1 MDKRFPQYD
10 ELDLPKVAKEVLQ
23 QWEAEDTFGQSL
35 ELRKDA
41 PPFVF
46 YEGPPSANGL
56 PGIHHVMARTIKDIF
71 CRYQTQK
78 GHRVD
83 RKAGWDTHGL
93 PIELGVEKELGI
105 TKEDIG
111 KKISIEE
118 YNAACKKAVMR
129 YTDVWNDL
137 TKRIG
142 FWLDLEHPYVTYHTK
157 YIESVW
163 YLLKKLYDDD
173 LLYKG
178 YTIQPYSPAAGT
190 GLSSHELNQPGT
202 YKPVKDTSAVALF
215 KVIRD
220 QNSEW
225 LFSPSPREKGPGDE
239 GVFIMA
245 WTTTPWTL
253 PSNTAL
259 TVGPKL
265 EYVRV
270 KTFNPY
276 THAPQTVVLAKA
288 RLSAYFKAPSGSPQ
302 GGEFTQADFD
312 DYKKDGK
319 NIPWMV
325 IGEFLGHQLEGVRYE
340 QLLPYAEP
348 EGGGDAF
355 KVIGGDFVTTED
367 GTGVVHTAP
376 SFGADDQRVA
386 RQHNIG
392 SLTLVDLRGRF
403 KREVTDFAGEYV
415 KAEYYTP
422 EELAAEAKKQGRDKY
437 LSVDERIAIKLKTEG
452 RAFKVEKYEHNYPH
466 CWRTDKPVLYY
477 PLDSWFVRVTAKK
490 DRLIELNRT
499 INWKPESTGTGRFG
513 NWLENLQDWN
523 LSRSRYW
530 GTPLP
535 IWKNYHATSADKKFI
550 CIGSVAELKEHGW
563 KITPELKAAIR
574 AMSKPF
580 AQKSTEEKKLE
591 IDLVRGGVALNA
603 LTQAGTLQE
612 FGALSMVMHGFKADL
627 IKKLCTPM
635 ASADVDQIDLHKP
648 FVDDIVLVKDDDVF
662 VRELDLI
669 DVWFDSGAMPYAQW
683 GLDSDKLKAGHHM
696 PFNTPFDHSFP
707 ADFIAEGV
715 DQTRGWFY
723 TLHAI
728 STLCFNQVA
737 YKTVVSNGLVLD
749 KVGQKMS
756 KRLGNAVD
764 PFKTLDQYGADAVRW
779 YMISNASPWD
789 NLKFDAEG
797 ITEVQRKFFRALF
810 NTYNFFALY
819 ANIDGFDGQ
828 GEATLTESDRWIL
841 SRLNSVMKLADTN
854 YADYEPTI
862 AARAIQDFV
871 VEDLSN
877 WYVRLNRRRFW
888 KGELGADKNAA
899 FRTLHRC
906 LEVVAMLSAPI
917 APFFSDR
924 LYRDLTG
931 KSVHL
936 SDWPKYDEQAID
948 LELEQRTALAQ
959 KLTSLVLSIRKKEG
973 HRVRQPL
980 QKMLVPVTDAAMRTR
995 LDAIRELVLS
1005 EVNVKELV
1013 ILDANESK
1021 LSKKIK
1027 PDFKKLGA
1035 RMGKL
1040 MKSVAN
1046 AVNAFDQAQIA
1057 ELEAKGSMKLMVDG
1071 QEVELLRED
1080 VEITAENV
1088 PGLSVASDGAL
1099 TVALDITL
1107 SAELQLEGIAR
1118 ELVSR
1123 IQTLR
1128 KESGFEVT
1136 DRIELHLLDNGDA
1149 RLTAAIQA
1157 HAAYILSETLAVTP
1171 EDQVLV
1177 NELTKGVT
1185 GRHQV
1190 ELDETMTATLSL
1202 VRSAI

>member
-1 MDKRFPQYD
+1 MDKRFTQYD
-10 ELDLPKVAKEVLQ
+10 ELDLPKVAEEVLK
-23 QWEAEDTFGQSL
+23 QWEVEDTFGKSL
-35 ELRKDA
+35 DLRKDA

-111 KKISIEE
+111 KSISIEE
-118 YNAACKKAVMR
+118 YNAACRKAVMR

-142 FWLDLEHPYVTYHTK
+142 FWLDLEHPYVTYHSK

-163 YLLKKLYDDD
+163 HLLKQLYDQD

-202 YKPVKDTSAVALF
+202 YKPVKDTSVVAQF
-215 KVIRD
+215 KVKRD
-220 QNSEW
+220 ANSEW
-225 LFSPSPREKGPGDE
+225 LFKDALGD
-239 GVFIMA
+239 VFILA

-253 PSNTAL
+253 PSNCAL

-265 EYVRV
+265 DYVRV
-270 KTFNPY
+270 KTLNPY
-276 THAPQTVVLAKA
+276 THAPQTVVLAKS
-288 RLSAYFKAPSGSPQ
+288 RLNAYFKEEHKDAS
-302 GGEFTQADFD
+302 FD

-319 NIPWMV
+319 NIPWSSD
-325 IGEFLGHQLEGVRYE
+325 IEFYGHQLEGVRYE
-340 QLLPYAEP
+340 QLLPYATP
-348 EGGGDAF
+348 EGGDAF

-403 KREVTDFAGEYV
+403 KPEVTDFAGEYV
-415 KAEYYTP
+415 KAEYLSA
-422 EELAAEAKKQGRDKY
+422 EEQAAEAKKQGRDKY

-477 PLDSWFVRVTAKK
+477 PLDSWFVRVTARK
-490 DRLIELNRT
+490 DRLIALNKT
-499 INWKPESTGTGRFG
+499 ITWKPESTGTGRFG

-530 GTPLP
+530 GIPLP
-535 IWKNYHATSADKKFI
+535 IWRTADGDEEL
-550 CIGSVAELKEHGW
+550 CIGSLQQLKEE
-563 KITPELKAAIR
+563 IAR
-574 AMSKPF
+574 A
-580 AQKSTEEKKLE
+580 
-591 IDLVRGGVALNA
+591 V
-603 LTQAGTLQE
+603 QAGILP
-612 FGALSMVMHGFKADL
+612 ADPYSTFDPDDMSDANYDR
-627 IKKLCTPM
+627 IDIHRPY
-635 ASADVDQIDLHKP
+635 VDH
-648 FVDDIVLVKDDDVF
+648 IVLVSPSGKPMH
-662 VRELDLI
+662 RETDLI

-683 GLDSDKLKAGHHM
+683 HY
-696 PFNTPFDHSFP
+696 PFENEATFKEKFP
-707 ADFIAEGV
+707 AAFVAEGV

-728 STLCFNQVA
+728 ATLTQDSVA

-819 ANIDGFDGQ
+819 ANIDGYDGK

-899 FRTLHRC
+899 FSTLHRC

-924 LYRDLTG
+924 LYRDLKGT
-931 KSVHL
+931 SVHL
-936 SDWPKYDEQAID
+936 SDWPKHDERAID

-980 QKMLVPVTDAAMRTR
+980 QKMLVPVTDAAMRAR
-995 LDAIRELVLS
+995 LEAIRDLVLS

-1013 ILDANESK
+1013 ILDASESK
-1021 LSKKIK
+1021 LTKKIK
-1027 PDFKKLGA
+1027 PIFPKLGA
-1035 RMGKL
+1035 RLGKL
-1040 MKSVAN
+1040 MKGTAT
-1046 AVNAFDQAQIA
+1046 AVSAFDQAQIA
-1057 ELEAKGSMKLMVDG
+1057 ELETKGSMKLTVEG
-1071 QEVELLRED
+1071 QEVELLRDD
-1080 VEITAENV
+1080 VEITAHNV

-1099 TVALDITL
+1099 TVALDISLTDAL
-1107 SAELQLEGIAR
+1107 ISEGIAR

-1128 KESGFEVT
+1128 KETGLEIT
-1136 DRIELHLLDNGDA
+1136 DRIALHIERNGDVRFA
-1149 RLTAAIQA
+1149 QAIDT
-1157 HAAYILSETLAVTP
+1157 HAGYILTETLAITTESQLLVDKITTSV
-1171 EDQVLV
+1171 DQAH
-1177 NELTKGVT
+1177 E
-1185 GRHQV
+1185 V
-1190 ELDETMTATLSL
+1190 ELDESLRCRLSL
-1202 VRSAI
+1202 VRSAN